1 MSKTAQVLI
10 WAGISVALLAF
21 GYKMYNQVHLAK
33 EYCWRIAGIAVKRFS
48 RELIEFELLVRFLNK
63 STLEATITG
72 FNFDI
77 FINDKKIANIARQ
90 TSIIVQKQGVTAFS
104 LPVSLNPSTKFTFNE
119 IVSLA
124 ANYLSKA
131 GQDKIKVKIAGIIN
145 VKAYGVNIKN
155 IDVNIAYSI
164 KELLESDP
172 NAPVCPEKF

>member
-1 MSKTAQVLI
+1 MNSTAKVLI
-10 WAGISVALLAF
+10 WTGISVALLAF
-21 GYKMYNQVHLAK
+21 GYKIYNQVKIA
-33 EYCWRIAGIAVKRFS
+33 EQYCWRIAGITVKRFS
-48 RELIEFELLVRFLNK
+48 KSLIEFELLVRFLNK

-90 TSIIVQKQGVTAFS
+90 TSIIVQKKGVTAFN
-104 LPVSLNPSTKFTFNE
+104 LPVSLNPSTKFTLDE
-119 IVSLA
+119 VIALA

-131 GQDKIKVKIAGIIN
+131 GQDKIKVKIVGIIN
-145 VKAYGVNIKN
+145 VKAYGVNIRN
-155 IDVNIAYSI
+155 IDVNIVYSI